1 MWHACD
7 PRTQQAETRGFS
19 AHSQCRHGVWELSSK
34 KMGGGGGNTYI
45 FIHNMYSLELIIK
58 NYCYCKMLNNIKY
71 SFIYQTGMI
80 GEIHIWYS
88 VCVCVCIH
96 ICLSNELQNVE
107 STFIWVTDIY
117 LKMLT
122 ALASMKPKY
131 LKTPL
136 RACQWAE
143 NEGNTPYPHSEGR
156 VRAPTQE

>member
-1 MWHACD
+1 
-7 PRTQQAETRGFS
+7 
-19 AHSQCRHGVWELSSK
+19 
-34 KMGGGGGNTYI
+34 
-45 FIHNMYSLELIIK
+45 
-58 NYCYCKMLNNIKY
+58 
-71 SFIYQTGMI
+71 MI

-131 LKTPL
+131 LKAPL

-143 NEGNTPYPHSEGR
+143 NEGNTPSLSTLRGESQSSHTRVAGRCSTTILSFTPALGRLGLQSIKARPEERLYSEILSKGWERSGTQKRHGCNTSNQDVAGEGR
-156 VRAPTQE
+156 RSEN